1 VPPAPTE
8 ELVPPAKETV
18 PAPPKTKS
26 PKSGGHHK
34 GSSTNVVSAVE
45 AGAGSTTTATA
56 PAAHAVWTSPA
67 TAPPGHRIRL
77 NGAGSTGAMPIACVW
92 TVTDGSGK
100 KVLDRKRGC
109 VSALRL
115 PERGGRTVRLTVTG
129 SNAASDSIR
138 HTIRVLTGPP
148 ALTLSAAQI
157 AAAGQ

>member
-1 VPPAPTE
+1 
-8 ELVPPAKETV
+8 
-18 PAPPKTKS
+18 
-26 PKSGGHHK
+26 
-34 GSSTNVVSAVE
+34 
-45 AGAGSTTTATA
+45 
-56 PAAHAVWTSPA
+56 
-67 TAPPGHRIRL
+67 
-77 NGAGSTGAMPIACVW
+77 MPIACVW